1 MTKLTFSQLQNAYY
15 FMFSYKP
22 LMPLLFLELI
32 LQTKYISNLTSN
44 HINNQNK
51 EFSKEKPCSKW
62 NHDEY

>member
-1 MTKLTFSQLQNAYY
+1 MTKLTFPQLQNAYY

-44 HINNQNK
+44 HVNNQNK
-51 EFSKEKPCSKW
+51 EFSKEKPCGKW